1 MSEMS
6 FEEAARELGISEE
19 ELEKLVAS
27 GEIASTKDGDN
38 LLFKKEAIENYKN
51 QGDVE
56 IVLADDELNLLDDDD
71 DEIDF
76 GIDLDDGDDAA
87 DGGSD
92 DAGSEVADIAAED
105 LGDLEISLDDD
116 LGGSVGDETVLD
128 VESLLDDDDADSE
141 GTTPIP
147 GAEDAST
154 ADTDL
159 GDETLLDTDILDL
172 GDDDADTFELDTT
185 EDTLLDPTEE
195 GTLLRGGGARVMQL
209 KKRKSHAAWTVLLSF
224 AALALLV
231 PMAVLLATI
240 YNEDLTNDRGQYIEA
255 QTVHKQSWIAEYA
268 GEQGDK
274 GLRSMVHGIA
284 DMFVD
289 PKASPKAKRK

>member
-1 MSEMS
+1 MSEMN
-6 FEEAARELGISEE
+6 FEEAAKELGISEE

-51 QGDVE
+51 QGDAE

-76 GIDLDDGDDAA
+76 GIDLSDGDDAA
-87 DGGSD
+87 
-92 DAGSEVADIAAED
+92 AEVADIAAED
-105 LGDLEISLDDD
+105 LGELEISLDDD
-116 LGGSVGDETVLD
+116 AGGSVGDETVLD
-128 VESLLDDDDADSE
+128 VESLLDDDDGDSE

-147 GAEDAST
+147 GAEDSSS

-195 GTLLRGGGARVMQL
+195 GTLLRGGGARVMQM

-240 YNEDLTNDRGQYIEA
+240 YNENLTNDRGEYYEA
-255 QTVHKQSWIAEYA
+255 NKVHSQAWIKEYA
-268 GEQGDK
+268 GKSGKEGVRK
-274 GLRSMVHGIA
+274 AVHGLA

-289 PKASPKAKRK
+289 PNASPKKPR

>member
-6 FEEAARELGISEE
+6 FEEAASELGISEE

-38 LLFKKEAIENYKN
+38 LLFKKEAVESYKN
-51 QGDVE
+51 QGDAE
-56 IVLADDELNLLDDDD
+56 IVLADDELNLLDDDE
-71 DEIDF
+71 EIDF
-76 GIDLDDGDDAA
+76 GIDLSDGDDAE
-87 DGGSD
+87 SS

-116 LGGSVGDETVLD
+116 VGGSIGDETVLD
-128 VESLLDDDDADSE
+128 VESLLDDDDGDSE

-147 GAEDAST
+147 GAEDSSS
-154 ADTDL
+154 ADTEL

-224 AALALLV
+224 AALSLLI
-231 PMAVLLATI
+231 PPGAVIIAII
-240 YNEDLTNDRGQYIEA
+240 YNEALTNDRGQYLEA
-255 QTVHKQSWIAEYA
+255 QAVHKQQWIEDYA
-268 GEQGDK
+268 GKSGK
-274 GLRSMVHGIA
+274 LGMRKMVHDFA

-289 PKASPKAKRK
+289 PKAEPKLPRKGQ

>member
-1 MSEMS
+1 MS
-6 FEEAARELGISEE
+6 FEEAASELGIPEE

-51 QGDVE
+51 QGDAE

-71 DEIDF
+71 EEIDF
-76 GIDLDDGDDAA
+76 GIDLSDGDDA
-87 DGGSD
+87 DSS

-105 LGDLEISLDDD
+105 LGELEISLDDD
-116 LGGSVGDETVLD
+116 AGGSVGDETVLD
-128 VESLLDDDDADSE
+128 VESLLDDDDGDSE

-147 GAEDAST
+147 GAEDSST

-195 GTLLRGGGARVMQL
+195 GSLLRGGGARVMQL
-209 KKRKSHAAWTVLLSF
+209 KKRKSHAAWTVLLSL
-224 AALALLV
+224 AALSLLV
-231 PMAVLLATI
+231 PVAVMIAII
-240 YNEDLTNDRGQYIEA
+240 YNEGLTNDRGQYLEA
-255 QTVHKQSWIAEYA
+255 KTVHKQEWIEKYA
-268 GEQGDK
+268 GEDGKK
-274 GLRSMVHGIA
+274 GVRKMVHDIA

-289 PKASPKAKRK
+289 PKAEPKLPRTGQ

>member
-1 MSEMS
+1 MS

-76 GIDLDDGDDAA
+76 GIDLDDGDAAA

-116 LGGSVGDETVLD
+116 LGGSVGDETC
-128 VESLLDDDDADSE
+128 LLYTSDA
-141 GTTPIP
+141 
-147 GAEDAST
+147 
-154 ADTDL
+154 AD
-159 GDETLLDTDILDL
+159 E
-172 GDDDADTFELDTT
+172 
-185 EDTLLDPTEE
+185 
-195 GTLLRGGGARVMQL
+195 
-209 KKRKSHAAWTVLLSF
+209 
-224 AALALLV
+224 
-231 PMAVLLATI
+231 
-240 YNEDLTNDRGQYIEA
+240 
-255 QTVHKQSWIAEYA
+255 
-268 GEQGDK
+268 
-274 GLRSMVHGIA
+274 
-284 DMFVD
+284 
-289 PKASPKAKRK
+289 

>member
-1 MSEMS
+1 MS
-6 FEEAARELGISEE
+6 FEEAASELGISEE

-38 LLFKKEAIENYKN
+38 LLFKKEAIENYQN
-51 QGDVE
+51 QGDAE

-71 DEIDF
+71 EEIDF
-76 GIDLDDGDDAA
+76 GIDLSDG
-87 DGGSD
+87 D

-105 LGDLEISLDDD
+105 LGELEISLDDD
-116 LGGSVGDETVLD
+116 VGGSIGDETVLD
-128 VESLLDDDDADSE
+128 VESLLDDDDDDSE

-147 GAEDAST
+147 GAEDSST

-224 AALALLV
+224 AALSLLI
-231 PMAVLLATI
+231 PPGAVIIAII
-240 YNEDLTNDRGQYIEA
+240 YNEALTNDRGQYLEA
-255 QTVHKQSWIAEYA
+255 KAVHKQEWIEGYA
-268 GEQGDK
+268 GKSGKEGMRK
-274 GLRSMVHGIA
+274 MVHDFA

-289 PKASPKAKRK
+289 PKAEPKLPRKGQ

>member
-1 MSEMS
+1 MN
-6 FEEAARELGISEE
+6 FEEAAKELGISEE
-19 ELEKLVAS
+19 ELSKLAAS
-27 GEIASTKDGDN
+27 GKIASTKDGDN
-38 LLFKKEAIENYKN
+38 LLFKKEAVESYKN
-51 QGDVE
+51 QGDAE

-76 GIDLDDGDDAA
+76 GIDLSDGDDAA
-87 DGGSD
+87 G
-92 DAGSEVADIAAED
+92 EVADIAAED
-105 LGDLEISLDDD
+105 LGELEISLDDD
-116 LGGSVGDETVLD
+116 AGGSVGDETVLD
-128 VESLLDDDDADSE
+128 VESLLDDDDGDSE

-147 GAEDAST
+147 GAEDSSA

-195 GTLLRGGGARVMQL
+195 GTLLRGGGARVMQM

-231 PMAVLLATI
+231 PMAVLLAII
-240 YNEDLTNDRGQYIEA
+240 YNENLTNDRGEYYEA
-255 QTVHKQSWIAEYA
+255 NKVHSQAWIKDYA
-268 GEQGDK
+268 GESGK
-274 GLRSMVHGIA
+274 EGV
-284 DMFVD
+284 
-289 PKASPKAKRK
+289 RK

>member
-1 MSEMS
+1 MS
-6 FEEAARELGISEE
+6 FEEAASELGISEE

-27 GEIASTKDGDN
+27 GKIASTKDGDN
-38 LLFKKEAIENYKN
+38 LLFKKEAVESYKN
-51 QGDVE
+51 QGDAE
-56 IVLADDELNLLDDDD
+56 IVLADDELNLLDDDE
-71 DEIDF
+71 EIDF
-76 GIDLDDGDDAA
+76 GIDLSDGDDAE
-87 DGGSD
+87 SS

-116 LGGSVGDETVLD
+116 VGGSIGDETVLD
-128 VESLLDDDDADSE
+128 VESLLDDDDDDSE

-147 GAEDAST
+147 GAEDSSS
-154 ADTDL
+154 ADTEL

-240 YNEDLTNDRGQYIEA
+240 YNEDLTNDRGEYLEA
-255 QTVHKQSWIAEYA
+255 KKVHSQEWIRGWA
-268 GEQGDK
+268 GKNGKEGMRK
-274 GLRSMVHGIA
+274 AVHGIA

-289 PKASPKAKRK
+289 PNADPKEPRKSE

>member
-1 MSEMS
+1 MN
-6 FEEAARELGISEE
+6 FEEAAKELGISEE

-27 GEIASTKDGDN
+27 GDIASTKDGDN
-38 LLFKKEAIENYKN
+38 LLFKKEAIESYKN
-51 QGDVE
+51 QGDAE

-71 DEIDF
+71 EIDF
-76 GIDLDDGDDAA
+76 GIDLSDGDDAA
-87 DGGSD
+87 T
-92 DAGSEVADIAAED
+92 ED
-105 LGDLEISLDDD
+105 LGELEISLDDD
-116 LGGSVGDETVLD
+116 AGGSVGDETVLD
-128 VESLLDDDDADSE
+128 VESLLDDDDGDSE

-147 GAEDAST
+147 GAEDSSS

-195 GTLLRGGGARVMQL
+195 GTLLRGGGARVMQM

-231 PMAVLLATI
+231 PMAVLLAII
-240 YNEDLTNDRGQYIEA
+240 YNENLTNDRGEYYEA
-255 QTVHKQSWIAEYA
+255 NKVHSQAWIKDYA
-268 GEQGDK
+268 GKSGKEGVRK
-274 GLRSMVHGIA
+274 AVHGIA
-284 DMFVD
+284 DMFV
-289 PKASPKAKRK
+289 

>member
-1 MSEMS
+1 MS
-6 FEEAARELGISEE
+6 FEEAAKELGISEE

-76 GIDLDDGDDAA
+76 GIDLTDGDDAA

-116 LGGSVGDETVLD
+116 AGGSVGDETVLD

-147 GAEDAST
+147 GAEDSST

-255 QTVHKQSWIAEYA
+255 KTVHKQSWIAEYA
-268 GEQGDK
+268 GEEGDK
-274 GLRSMVHGIA
+274 GVRSMIHGIA

>member
-1 MSEMS
+1 MSEMN
-6 FEEAARELGISEE
+6 FEEAAKELGISEE

-27 GEIASTKDGDN
+27 GKIASTKDGDN
-38 LLFKKEAIENYKN
+38 LLFKKEAVESYKN
-51 QGDVE
+51 QGDAE
-56 IVLADDELNLLDDDD
+56 IVLADDELNLLDDDE
-71 DEIDF
+71 EIDF
-76 GIDLDDGDDAA
+76 GIDLSDGDDAE
-87 DGGSD
+87 SS
-92 DAGSEVADIAAED
+92 DAGSEVADIAAAD

-116 LGGSVGDETVLD
+116 VGGSIGDETVLD
-128 VESLLDDDDADSE
+128 VESLLDDDDGDSE

-147 GAEDAST
+147 GAEDSSS
-154 ADTDL
+154 ADTEL

-240 YNEDLTNDRGQYIEA
+240 YNEDLTNDRGEYLEA
-255 QTVHKQSWIAEYA
+255 KKVHSQEWIRGWA
-268 GEQGDK
+268 GENGK
-274 GLRSMVHGIA
+274 EGVRKAVHGIA

-289 PKASPKAKRK
+289 PNADPKKSR

>member
-6 FEEAARELGISEE
+6 FEEAAKELGISEE

-38 LLFKKEAIENYKN
+38 LLFKTEAIDNYKN
-51 QGDVE
+51 QGDAE
-56 IVLADDELNLLDDDD
+56 IVLADDELDLLDDD

-76 GIDLDDGDDAA
+76 GIDLTDGDDAA
-87 DGGSD
+87 D
-92 DAGSEVADIAAED
+92 DAGSELADIAAED

-116 LGGSVGDETVLD
+116 AGGSVGDETVLD

-147 GAEDAST
+147 GAEDSST

-255 QTVHKQSWIAEYA
+255 KTVHKQGWIAEYA
-268 GEQGDK
+268 GEDGTK
-274 GLRSMVHGIA
+274 GIRGMVHGIA

-289 PKASPKAKRK
+289 PKAAPKSKRSK